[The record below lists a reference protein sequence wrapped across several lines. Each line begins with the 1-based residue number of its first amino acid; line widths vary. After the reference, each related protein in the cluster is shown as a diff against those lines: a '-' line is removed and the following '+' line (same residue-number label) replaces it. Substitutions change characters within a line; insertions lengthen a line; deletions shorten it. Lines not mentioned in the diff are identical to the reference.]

1 MKGGSAMPSPSDEAA
16 MALEKGAYAIHQ
28 SENGTQTKRQIKC
41 FWNGIYAKKQEGL
54 LERVI

>member
-1 MKGGSAMPSPSDEAA
+1 MPSPSDEAA